1 MCPYFDSSQ
10 IKAVRYLILM
20 SLFGFAG
27 SIQISAQTDS
37 LILSNGDVIV
47 GEIKSMDKGV
57 IQIETDY
64 SDSDFKI
71 EWNKVSEFYSNRI
84 FLITLSDGTRANR
97 TLSSN
102 PNNKQQMMIGDSTG
116 GSTVDVLD
124 VVYIN
129 PLDQT
134 FISRLSASVSIGYDF
149 TKANNLSSFSSRI
162 SLGYLADFWSLNG
175 SLDIIASTQDEADDI
190 ARIDALVSFRYFLKH
205 DWYLVGKV
213 DWLSNTE
220 QKLDLRTAL
229 SVGVGKFLVHTNQV
243 QVGLSGGGVWND
255 ETYTDETIENKSSQ
269 ELFLGGQLDI
279 FDIGDLNLFTNVV
292 VYPSVSESGRV
303 RTDFK
308 FDLKYDLPL
317 DFYINLGYTLNY
329 DNQPV
334 EGAAKSDYVLQ
345 TTVGWD
351 L

>member
-1 MCPYFDSSQ
+1 MSRYFDSSQ
-10 IKAVRYLILM
+10 IKAVRYFTLIF
-20 SLFGFAG
+20 LFGFAS

-102 PNNKQQMMIGDSTG
+102 PYNKQQMMIGDSTG
-116 GSTVDVLD
+116 GSRVDVLD

-175 SLDIIASTQDEADDI
+175 SLDIIASTQDKADNI
-190 ARIDALVSFRYFLKH
+190 ARTDAIVTFRYFLKH